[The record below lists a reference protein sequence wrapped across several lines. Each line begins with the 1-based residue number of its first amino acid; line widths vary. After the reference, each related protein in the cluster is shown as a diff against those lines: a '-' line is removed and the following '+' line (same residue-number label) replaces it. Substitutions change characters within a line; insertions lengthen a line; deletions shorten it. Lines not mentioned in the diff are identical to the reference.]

1 VDFDIRFI
9 FFVLFI
15 VFSIFRSIAQ
25 KNQPK
30 QGQELTAREAAAR
43 RKKAQS
49 DIDAFLNEVGAPAK
63 QQPTRPQQRS
73 AENRPRRSQPQRQM
87 RPAQDV
93 SEPRPL
99 GSGIS
104 EHVDSY
110 ITQHVDEY
118 VDSQVDDFVEV
129 DIAQSVESHLGDRR
143 SEMPPRT
150 ETADS
155 PESPAVRFRKLLQD
169 PEGVRQAIMLNE
181 VMSRPRV
188 LRK

>member
-1 VDFDIRFI
+1 MEFQFI
-9 FFVLFI
+9 LFVVFI
-15 VFSIFRSIAQ
+15 VFSIVRAAMQ
-25 KNQPK
+25 KKQPG
-30 QGQELTAREAAAR
+30 QGQEMTAREAAAR

-49 DIDAFLNEVGAPAK
+49 DIDAFLNEVGSPAK
-63 QQPTRPQQRS
+63 QQPARQQRS
-73 AENRPRRSQPQRQM
+73 EEHRPRRRQTQRQM
-87 RPAQDV
+87 QPAQDA
-93 SEPRPL
+93 SESRRL

-118 VDSQVDDFVEV
+118 VDSQVDDFVDV

-143 SEMPPRT
+143 SEMPRKT
-150 ETADS
+150 EVADS
-155 PESPAVRFRKLLQD
+155 PDSPAVHFRKLLQN
-169 PEGVRQAIMLNE
+169 PKGVRQAILLNE